1 MKKLLLAAIG
11 LLLVLLFMRP
21 PPAAPPA
28 RADRLVM
35 GTLVTVKL
43 YQEEMAARSLMEQA
57 FAEIERIDS
66 LMSRQRPQSEAN
78 RLERLAVDSAMT
90 CSAEMA
96 HLLRRSQHFAQRTD
110 GAFDVTLGALTRL
123 WNFPEVERP
132 PTAARVDSALALVG
146 YRDLQVEGSQVHL
159 TRPGLSLDLGGV
171 AKGFAVDQA
180 VERLQKLGAP
190 CGLIEAG
197 GDIRYWGE
205 KPDGRA
211 WRFGIQH
218 PRQPERYIEI
228 EDLGLAA
235 IATSGD
241 YEQFFEYE
249 GKRYH
254 HILDPASG
262 YPGDRAISATAWA
275 RTAMDADILSTAL
288 FILGPEKG
296 IDWIESLPAAEGLVF
311 FADAESLRHRASSGV
326 ADRFHFMETDN

>member
-43 YQEEMAARSLMEQA
+43 YQEEAVARPLMETA
-57 FAEIERIDS
+57 FAEIERIDA
-66 LMSRQRPQSEAN
+66 LMSRQRPESEAN
-78 RLERLAVDSAMT
+78 RLGSLAADSAVT

-96 HLLRRSQHFAQRTD
+96 HLLRRSQHFAYRTD
-110 GAFDVTLGALTRL
+110 GAFDVTVGALTRL
-123 WNFPEVERP
+123 WNFPEVKRP
-132 PTAARVDSALALVG
+132 PAAARVDSALALVG
-146 YRDLQVEGSQVHL
+146 YRDLQVEESRVRL
-159 TRPGLSLDLGGV
+159 IRPGLSLDLGGV

-180 VERLQKLGAP
+180 IERLQKLGAP

-262 YPGDRAISATAWA
+262 YPGDRAVSATAWA
-275 RTAMDADILSTAL
+275 HTAMDADILSTAL